1 MSFRFLELPAEI
13 RDQIY
18 HEILSCN
25 NARHPPADDDDP
37 ASYHFDL
44 AILRTNRQIHHESK
58 KAFQDNIFV
67 KITTPWS
74 ESIDHISSDGRVPM
88 ITVGPAAESF
98 KSFHLWVW
106 IDAPG
111 VGARETA
118 YSMVI
123 SLDDLP
129 AFTLMWRFSNLTHGG
144 LNPHLRLKLILQD
157 PHVPDRK
164 IPKALQMRLLQPF
177 GLVKSLHSF
186 SLHGAMVLPS
196 VEEALRKEQAT
207 PEPLPEECLETATT
221 LKDAGNKS
229 LQAKD
234 YPTAL
239 QYYTDAF
246 AAIHI
251 TVSGRK
257 RYVHADGYYDR
268 EITSGTY
275 TGQRSDYVRLM
286 LRVKLVANFIQ
297 TYLKMEKW
305 EEARF
310 WGKRSIV
317 LFRTSLTGRV
327 AEDLDGDF
335 DKDWVW
341 AKNSAGMG
349 FPAKDDMGKILYRTA
364 LASRELGYEKED
376 LNLIQAA
383 AIYLPNDPIVQ
394 AEKKKKVDDYDWFG

>member
-1 MSFRFLELPAEI
+1 M
-13 RDQIY
+13 
-18 HEILSCN
+18 
-25 NARHPPADDDDP
+25 
-37 ASYHFDL
+37 
-44 AILRTNRQIHHESK
+44 
-58 KAFQDNIFV
+58 
-67 KITTPWS
+67 
-74 ESIDHISSDGRVPM
+74 
-88 ITVGPAAESF
+88 
-98 KSFHLWVW
+98 
-106 IDAPG
+106 
-111 VGARETA
+111 
-118 YSMVI
+118 
-123 SLDDLP
+123 
-129 AFTLMWRFSNLTHGG
+129 
-144 LNPHLRLKLILQD
+144 
-157 PHVPDRK
+157 
-164 IPKALQMRLLQPF
+164 
-177 GLVKSLHSF
+177 
-186 SLHGAMVLPS
+186 
-196 VEEALRKEQAT
+196 EEALRKEQAT